1 MPPHVFA
8 QKPKYCLALKPAIIW
23 VRCAKCG
30 APHEEYLGPRNFD
43 ARAAQI
49 SFLLQEY
56 LRTVASLKGR
66 RQATLRR
73 GRSRSKS
80 QR

>member
-1 MPPHVFA
+1 MQRHVFV

-43 ARAAQI
+43 AKAAEA

-56 LRTVASLKGR
+56 LRTASFLGDNR
-66 RQATLRR
+66 SARRR
-73 GRSRSKS
+73 GRSRLKDG
-80 QR
+80 R